1 MVSRPDLSDA
11 YPEDLLNELQDGLA
25 TLADIDVEFDQV
37 LGRLERW
44 ACSEAERAEVRNV
57 FHEWR
62 ESKRQPHLQRVALIH
77 HRMLRRTLLRGLNKP
92 LLHPEAD
99 IGRT

>member
-1 MVSRPDLSDA
+1 
-11 YPEDLLNELQDGLA
+11 
-25 TLADIDVEFDQV
+25 
-37 LGRLERW
+37 
-44 ACSEAERAEVRNV
+44 VRNV

-99 IGRT
+99 IART